1 MNQKYKFVIL
11 ANERVEDHSHW
22 IKACEKYAERNL
34 YRVVDLTS
42 NNWLEEIQKESFDY
56 LLAKP
61 SGLTTSWKQLY
72 DERLMILDNA
82 LNYKIYPSLNEVF
95 IYENKRYL
103 SYWLKANRI
112 PHPMTHVF
120 YKKVDAEEYINK
132 MSFPVVAKTNIGA
145 SGRGVE
151 IFKSKKTAVQY
162 INKAFLGTGIKQATG
177 LNLKMGDIKK
187 RLIYALKNPNHIFER
202 FKIYKAVSG
211 DVQKHFIIFQEY
223 ISHDFEW
230 RVVKIGNSY
239 FGYKKM
245 KKGDKCSGR
254 KGYIYDPPPFRLLDF
269 VKQICDKYNFN
280 SMAIDIFEDGKGGYL
295 INEMQT
301 MFGHVQ
307 DHICEKNGVPG
318 RFIYANDNWQFES
331 GMFNTNLSYDLR
343 LENVLGILEN
353 NKV

>member
-1 MNQKYKFVIL
+1 MRSHKLAIL
-11 ANERVEDHSHW
+11 KNETDDAHLMWV
-22 IKACEKYAERNL
+22 KACEKMH
-34 YRVVDLTS
+34 VKFDMIDLPL
-42 NNWLEEIQKESFDY
+42 NNWMEELQKTSYDY
-56 LLAKP
+56 YLACP
-61 SGLTTSWKQLY
+61 SGTVSYFKTMY
-72 DERLMILDNA
+72 DERIYIIDKVLGFSV
-82 LNYKIYPSLNEVF
+82 YPSFDEIALH
-95 IYENKRYL
+95 ENKRML
-103 SYWLKANRI
+103 SYWLTSQNI
-112 PHPMTHVF
+112 SHPKTKVF
-120 YKKVDAEEYINK
+120 YKKNDAFDFINK
-132 MSFPVVAKTNIGA
+132 TPFPVTAKTNIGA
-145 SGRGVE
+145 SGKGVE
-151 IFKSKKTAVQY
+151 ILKSKKAAVQY
-162 INKAFLGTGIKQATG
+162 INKAFSGTGIKQSTG
-177 LNLKMGDIKK
+177 PNLKMGDIKK
-187 RLIYALKNPNHIFER
+187 RLIYALINPYHIFKR
-202 FKIYKAVSG
+202 LKVYKAVSG

-280 SMAIDIFEDGKGGYL
+280 SMAIDIFEDDKGGYL

-318 RFIYANDNWQFES
+318 RFIYTNDNWQFEP
-331 GMFNTNLSYDLR
+331 GMFNANLSYDLR
-343 LENVLGILEN
+343 LENVLRILEN